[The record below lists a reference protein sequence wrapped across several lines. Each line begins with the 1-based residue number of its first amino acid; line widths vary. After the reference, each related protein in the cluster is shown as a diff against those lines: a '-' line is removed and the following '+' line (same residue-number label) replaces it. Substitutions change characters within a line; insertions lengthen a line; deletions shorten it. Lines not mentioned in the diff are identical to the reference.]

1 MSSLNQLIALAS
13 YLSIIIPS
21 LLLFV
26 GALIAGNRLLVQP
39 EKRVLLYLFGGGVLA
54 LGLLNFFIWTN
65 PNGRSLSSTLP
76 GFGMLPVVIVLWT
89 LIFMRFPDVVKLWR
103 DYPYLSAVLSLFSLV
118 FFVLLGIAEW
128 WTLALVAG
136 LPVVF
141 SIAGWAARR
150 LSMMIL
156 VGLTLILGA
165 LIILGS
171 SGTFYTPGEA
181 TPALVASILRIGGG
195 LSVVLSILLSATLVY
210 SGLRSDR
217 DIESYRR
224 MGPQLVWRLLLAAVL
239 IAATVYYVFWDGI
252 WSAAHARAF
261 EDHLPFGHLLFGLAA
276 GVFLAIVLKGRRR
289 WAGPAF
295 TMALTAAAI
304 FALSWGW
311 SISAFDLTASR
322 ASRVTQAL
330 GRYYED
336 YQRYPDQLDELTPR
350 YLLLLPPPVVVRQG
364 DWCYQSSGDD
374 YALGYISGEFTYFT
388 SDFHIEKVS
397 GTNLEPAAFP
407 ACTELIEAM
416 STGDQVY

>member
-1 MSSLNQLIALAS
+1 MSSLNQLIALVS
-13 YLSIIIPS
+13 FISVIIPS
-21 LLLFV
+21 MLLFG
-26 GALIAGNRLLVQP
+26 GALLAGHRLLVQP

-65 PNGRSLSSTLP
+65 PYGRSLSSTLP
-76 GFGMLPVVIVLWT
+76 GFGMFPVVIVLWT
-89 LIFMRFPDVVKLWR
+89 LILWRFPDVIKLWR
-103 DYPYLSAVLSLFSLV
+103 IYPYLSAVLSLFSLG
-118 FFVLLGIAEW
+118 FFILLGIAEG
-128 WTLALVAG
+128 WTLLIVAG

-156 VGLTLILGA
+156 AGFTLILSA

-181 TPALVASILRIGGG
+181 TPTLVASILRIGGG
-195 LSVVLSILLSATLVY
+195 LSIVLSILLSAAMVY
-210 SGLRSDR
+210 TGLRSDG
-217 DIESYRR
+217 DKESPR
-224 MGPQLVWRLLLAAVL
+224 MVSQLVWRLFLAVIL
-239 IAATVYYVFWDGI
+239 IVATAYYVFWDGI

-295 TMALTAAAI
+295 TLALTAVAV

-311 SISAFDLTASR
+311 SVSAFKLTNSR
-322 ASRVTQAL
+322 ASRVTEAL
-330 GRYYED
+330 GRYFED
-336 YQRYPDQLDELTPR
+336 HQRYPDQLDELTPR

-364 DWCYQSSGDD
+364 DWCYQSSGEN
-374 YALGYISGEFTYFT
+374 YALGYISGEFTYST
-388 SDFHIEKVS
+388 SDFRIEQVP
-397 GTNLEPAAFP
+397 GTNLNPAAFP

-416 STGDQVY
+416 ASGDQTY